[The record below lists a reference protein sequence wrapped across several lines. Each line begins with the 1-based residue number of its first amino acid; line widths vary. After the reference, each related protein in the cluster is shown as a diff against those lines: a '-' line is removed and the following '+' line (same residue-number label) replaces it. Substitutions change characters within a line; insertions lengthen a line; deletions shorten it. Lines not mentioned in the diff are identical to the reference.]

1 MSNEMKEILDK
12 LKHIKSENFT
22 QEAEEAILKEFEKKI
37 KNDAGRRLKAAFVAG
52 FLASND
58 KFNAQTP
65 YSMQEDWFN
74 SEEFDIER
82 KLESTISQLSIDL
95 DEDYNKFL
103 QNESWYNKKLVNSD
117 VAEVVR
123 RKKLSY

>member
-1 MSNEMKEILDK
+1 MKEILDK

-37 KNDAGRRLKAAFVAG
+37 KNDADRRLKTVFVAG

-74 SEEFDIER
+74 SEESDIER

-95 DEDYNKFL
+95 DGDYNKFL
-103 QNESWYNKKLVNSD
+103 KNESWYCKKLLNSD
-117 VAEVVR
+117 INNIIK